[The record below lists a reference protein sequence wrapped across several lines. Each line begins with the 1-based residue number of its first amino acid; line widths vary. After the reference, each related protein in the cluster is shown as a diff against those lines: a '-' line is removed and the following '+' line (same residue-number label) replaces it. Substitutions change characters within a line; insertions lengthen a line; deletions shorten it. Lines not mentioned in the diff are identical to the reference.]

1 VRQVLQF
8 SLAESRPRPADVLES
23 QNLPEEGELSARA
36 RGALGEALR
45 LYAVLADPRA
55 VFEGIAGPAF
65 GYDVLNGEAV
75 AGSVVSSVYPRAEA
89 LALFAATIGEP
100 VCLEIR
106 RLFGQGEVALGYML
120 DTVASVAAERLA
132 DLTAARFRD
141 TLAPRGSGPV
151 RVLPYSPGYCGWPTT
166 GQGPLFEKLRPGEI
180 GISLNDSF
188 LMWPL
193 KSVSGVLVAGPLAT
207 HTFEADFPFCND
219 CATQACQ
226 ARLAAASN
234 GDERWTS

>member
-1 VRQVLQF
+1 MRQVVRF
-8 SLAESRPRPADVLES
+8 TLAESQPLPAEVLQS
-23 QNLPEEGELSARA
+23 QNLPEEHELSARA
-36 RGALGEALR
+36 RGALGDALR
-45 LYAVLADPRA
+45 LFAGLAEPRA
-55 VFEGIAGPAF
+55 VFEEIAGPAF
-65 GYDVLNGEAV
+65 ASRLDGTA
-75 AGSVVSSVYPRAEA
+75 AGASVVATVYPRAEA

-106 RLFGQGEVALGYML
+106 RLFGRGEVALGYML

-141 TLAPRGSGPV
+141 ALAPRSSGPL

-166 GQGPLFEKLRPGEI
+166 GQGPLFETLRPGEI

-207 HTFEADFPFCND
+207 HMFETDFPFCDD
-219 CATQACQ
+219 CATRACR
-226 ARLAAASN
+226 ARLAAASD
-234 GDERWTS
+234 GDEPWTS